1 MLWTRIIAELNS
13 GFGRCSGSSDSRQE
27 ITISGIE
34 LAEKIRKQQFKTGN
48 LPGRPA
54 TAPDIWA
61 AILAALLYQEFFLDT
76 PSRALAKFAQN
87 LSRFSD

>member
-1 MLWTRIIAELNS
+1 LDELELLYEDLLSAVKRFHSAEM
-13 GFGRCSGSSDSRQE
+13 
-27 ITISGIE
+27 TISGIE

-61 AILAALLYQEFFLDT
+61 AILADWLHREFFSDT
-76 PSRALAKFAQN
+76 HHVRWQSLHQN
-87 LSRFSD
+87 RMNHS

>member
-1 MLWTRIIAELNS
+1 ML
-13 GFGRCSGSSDSRQE
+13 GFKRFQSAA

-61 AILAALLYQEFFLDT
+61 AILAA
-76 PSRALAKFAQN
+76 
-87 LSRFSD
+87 